1 MPPSNAMPPVLHG
14 FSAIAPNY
22 DVILCDIWGVLH
34 DGLRAHPGAG
44 DALKRFRAGG
54 GTVVLVSNA
63 PRPSETVVPHL
74 DQLGVIR
81 EAWDGIVTSG
91 DVTRAMLAATDEP
104 YFWLGPDR
112 DAPLFDGFTNR
123 AAPFEAA
130 RMIVCSGLIDD
141 TRETPADYAAM
152 LASARSRAM
161 RFLCANPDLIV
172 ERGNEIIYCAG
183 AIAEAYADIG
193 GEVLWAGKPHRPVYD
208 AALDVAASM
217 RKADTPLSRVLAI
230 GDALRT
236 DVAGAR
242 GIGIDSIFIARGIHT
257 HELGLADGP
266 LTDARLAAFLADA
279 PEHPSAAMEKL
290 VW

>member
-1 MPPSNAMPPVLHG
+1 MTATPVPVLHG
-14 FSAIAPNY
+14 FAPLASRY

-34 DGLRAHPGAG
+34 DGLKAHAGAG
-44 DALKRFRAGG
+44 DALRRFRAGG
-54 GTVVLVSNA
+54 GTVILVSNA

-91 DVTRAMLAATDEP
+91 DVTRAMLSETDDP

-112 DAPLFDGFTNR
+112 DGPLFDGHAER
-123 AAPFEAA
+123 SVAFEAA
-130 RMIVCSGLIDD
+130 RMIVCTGLIDD
-141 TRETPADYAAM
+141 RTETPADYADV
-152 LASARSRAM
+152 LAQAKSRDM
-161 RFLCANPDLIV
+161 TFLCANPDLVV

-183 AIAEAYADIG
+183 ALAEAYADLG
-193 GEVLWAGKPHRPVYD
+193 GRVLWAGKPHRPVYE
-208 AALDVAASM
+208 AALNVAESM
-217 RKADTPLSRVLAI
+217 RKAVTPLTRVLAI

-236 DVAGAR
+236 DVAGANAL
-242 GIGIDSIFIARGIHT
+242 GVDCLFCARGIHT

-266 LTDARLAAFLADA
+266 LTDERLSRFLAAA
-279 PEHPSAAMEKL
+279 PLRPTAAMDKL